1 MTATARGRVL
11 DCGLLLACAALLR
24 LTSSLCLQVH
34 YSCMLGVGRRELRR
48 CLCIC
53 VKEFNMERVA
63 SKLCASLWAIIMSS
77 SAIVARMSLS
87 GIVLR

>member
-1 MTATARGRVL
+1 VL

-24 LTSSLCLQVH
+24 LTPSLCLQVH
-34 YSCMLGVGRRELRR
+34 YSCMLGVGRRQLRR

-53 VKEFNMERVA
+53 VKEFNIERVA

-77 SAIVARMSLS
+77 HNRAKRDCGSY
-87 GIVLR
+87 